1 MVLNFSRLNNYYSK
15 NFTDSL
21 KTFTIKYTL
30 FLNRPFRNLP
40 EEKMKRLCYVLL
52 ICLIIPFSIKA
63 QNTISILYFENT
75 TADPEY
81 QWLSKGLADML
92 ISDLSGLPG
101 INMIERASLQK
112 VLEEQALALT
122 GLTEAS
128 NTVEVGKILQADKL
142 ISGAYI
148 INDDLIRIDVK
159 LVDVESAS
167 ILHAFDV
174 NGDIDNIFELETVLV
189 NNLREKLNLGEQPVP
204 KKSDTKSVEALASYY
219 IAIDHLDHKR
229 YIEAESEFVKATEL
243 DPLFYRAQEGLA
255 EAYKFLK
262 AFKKHRQQREIA
274 QLYAKVN
281 NLKER
286 IDAPKFYTFADI
298 VMSAQYQALTADQQQ
313 EWNASHNEYLICNT
327 PAQCTWH
334 IMLTLDEIGR
344 KSADYFS
351 DRKLQNKMWE
361 QVIEIGEDSRTT
373 YAGDPFLSEIL
384 YIQLLAYYS
393 QKDYQQLKTNSESFL
408 MTYPD
413 YRMIE
418 TVEDWY
424 ERSLQKLGE

>member
-1 MVLNFSRLNNYYSK
+1 
-15 NFTDSL
+15 
-21 KTFTIKYTL
+21 
-30 FLNRPFRNLP
+30 
-40 EEKMKRLCYVLL
+40 
-52 ICLIIPFSIKA
+52 
-63 QNTISILYFENT
+63 
-75 TADPEY
+75 
-81 QWLSKGLADML
+81 ML

-112 VLEEQALALT
+112 VLEEQAFGLT
-122 GLTEAS
+122 GLTDESTA
-128 NTVEVGKILQADKL
+128 VEVGKILQAHQL
-142 ISGAYI
+142 ITGAFI
-148 INDDLIRIDVK
+148 LNDDIIRIDVK
-159 LVDVESAS
+159 LVDVKSAA

-174 NGDIDNIFELETVLV
+174 NGDIDDIFELETEIVT
-189 NNLREKLNLGEQPVP
+189 NLKQKLNLKEQAVP
-204 KKSDTKSVEALASYY
+204 KQQQTNSVAALASYY
-219 IAIDHLDHKR
+219 VAIDHLDHKR
-229 YIEAESEFVKATEL
+229 YTDAQTEFVKATEL

-281 NLKER
+281 NLNER
-286 IDAPKFYTFADI
+286 INAAKFYTFADI
-298 VMSAQYQALTADQQQ
+298 VMSAQYQSLTPDQQQ
-313 EWNASHNEYLICNT
+313 DWNASHNEYLICNT
-327 PAQCTWH
+327 PAQCTWN
-334 IMLTLDEIGR
+334 ILLTLDEIGR
-344 KSADYFS
+344 KSADYFN
-351 DRKLQNKMWE
+351 DTELQKKMWE
-361 QVIEIGEDSRTT
+361 QVIQIGEDSRTT

-424 ERSLQKLGE
+424 EISLNKLEGKE

>member
-1 MVLNFSRLNNYYSK
+1 MK
-15 NFTDSL
+15 
-21 KTFTIKYTL
+21 KKWL
-30 FLNRPFRNLP
+30 FFY
-40 EEKMKRLCYVLL
+40 CFALL
-52 ICLIIPFSIKA
+52 ATSIFA
-63 QNTISILYFENT
+63 QTTISVLYFENT
-75 TADPEY
+75 TEDPEY

-92 ISDLSGLPG
+92 ISDLNGLPG

-122 GLTEAS
+122 GLSDES
-128 NTVEVGKILQADKL
+128 NAVEVGKILQANHL

-148 INDDLIRIDVK
+148 LNDDMIRVDIKLI
-159 LVDVESAS
+159 DVESAA

-174 NGDIDNIFELETVLV
+174 KGDIDDIFELETEIVT
-189 NNLREKLNLGEQPVP
+189 NLRQKLNLNEQAVP
-204 KKSDTKSVEALASYY
+204 RQQQTNSVGALASYY

-229 YIEAESEFVKATEL
+229 YADAETEFMKATEL

-281 NLKER
+281 NLNER
-286 IDAPKFYTFADI
+286 INAPTFYSFADI
-298 VMSAQYQALTADQQQ
+298 VMSAQYQALTPDRQQ

-344 KSADYFS
+344 KSADYFN
-351 DRKLQNKMWE
+351 DKELQNKMWE
-361 QVIEIGEDSRTT
+361 QVIEIGEASRTT

-393 QKDYQQLKTNSESFL
+393 QKNYQQLKTNSESFL

-418 TVEDWY
+418 TVEGWY
-424 ERSLQKLGE
+424 EKALEELSGN